1 MYLSRRFYI
10 ASVILILLIAGGY
23 FYGPLFDIGR
33 WMLAAFI
40 VLVLTEAVL
49 LYARD
54 GLTAERTC
62 ARRFS
67 NGDDNEVKIRVE
79 SSYPMFVR
87 LTVIDE
93 IPAVFQRRDVCF
105 RLNLSPGKGKTIRY
119 RLNPVKRVCM
129 DLVGFVYLRLHVSV

>member
-33 WMLAAFI
+33 WMFAAFI

-79 SSYPMFVR
+79 SSYPM
-87 LTVIDE
+87 
-93 IPAVFQRRDVCF
+93 
-105 RLNLSPGKGKTIRY
+105 S
-119 RLNPVKRVCM
+119 
-129 DLVGFVYLRLHVSV
+129 VSG